1 VHVCV
6 CMYTCLGT
14 RACVNKC
21 TAIYTDEF
29 HTCLYVFKC
38 TCMNV
43 HGTLTTSP
51 KKKKVVNDV
60 ATRASRRASESAR
73 SPQRVSLNAVFGG
86 MYKHTATR
94 CNILQHTAAN

>member
-1 VHVCV
+1 VVFV
-6 CMYTCLGT
+6 SSLLKTPSFTTPGPFWFIVPEL
-14 RACVNKC
+14 N
-21 TAIYTDEF
+21 IYVYFEKSLYA
-29 HTCLYVFKC
+29 CLYLE
-38 TCMNV
+38 M
-43 HGTLTTSP
+43 H

-94 CNILQHTAAN
+94 CNTLQHTAAN